1 MHILIRSIFFSLIA
15 TTVLAQHPC
24 TATTTPPAETIRI
37 NKLIIESST
46 LPAPDRKQLTHLL
59 QQQSYTESELRAG
72 GSGAPDIEE
81 HVMQALRERGYFK
94 AQASNVSFTPQPGS
108 KAVDVTV
115 KVEPGPQYRL
125 GQIRFENV
133 TVFSSNQLRQLVP
146 LQSGDLFNA
155 TEFSKSLDALRNLY
169 STRGYVDMVLN
180 PVPRIDESRH
190 VINLVLS
197 LDEGKPYNF
206 GQLSLEGV
214 EPHAGAA
221 KALLATWKPLEGKPY
236 NSLELQKWFDANRPT
251 WHASPDRW
259 QAISSLEQF
268 ESRVVNITLKQPCW

>member
-24 TATTTPPAETIRI
+24 TTTTPPAETVRI

-46 LPAPDRKQLTHLL
+46 LPEPDRKQLTHLFRQTSYSEPEL
-59 QQQSYTESELRAG
+59 QAG
-72 GSGAPDIEE
+72 GIGAPDIEE
-81 HVMQALRERGYFK
+81 HIRQALRDRGYFK

-125 GQIRFENV
+125 GEIRFENA
-133 TVFSSNQLRQLVP
+133 TVFSSNQLRQLIP
-146 LQSGDLFNA
+146 MQEGDLFNA
-155 TEFSKSLDALRNLY
+155 TEFSKSIDALRNLY
-169 STRGYVDMVLN
+169 STRGYVNMVLN

-197 LDEGKPYNF
+197 VDEGKPYNF
-206 GQLSLEGV
+206 GQLYLEGV

-221 KALLATWKPLEGKPY
+221 EALMASWKPLEGKPY
-236 NSLELQKWFDANRPT
+236 NSLELQKWFDANRST
-251 WHASPDRW
+251 WHAGPDRW
-259 QAISSLEQF
+259 QAISPSEQF